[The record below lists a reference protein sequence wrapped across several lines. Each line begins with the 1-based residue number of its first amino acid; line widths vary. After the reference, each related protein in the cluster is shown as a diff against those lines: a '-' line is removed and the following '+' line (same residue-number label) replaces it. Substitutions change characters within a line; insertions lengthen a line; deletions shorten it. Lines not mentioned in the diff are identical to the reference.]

1 MSRGEN
7 LFRKWRILF
16 TIPNFDTA
24 GSGKALLNIASR
36 LDNNL
41 FEPHIACLHNKGD
54 YFSVVESSGIP
65 IHIFKFTSS
74 MTNRIKGLINCWK
87 ISGQMKAINPN
98 IIYSFHYAPDYSEGL
113 AAKMA
118 GIPWI
123 FSKKNMNWG
132 GKSKNSWILRSFL
145 AKHIVI
151 LNTDMK
157 KIFYPKSY
165 KTTLIYRG
173 IDLNEFSMNI
183 KNKSLQNLGIPQDSK
198 VIMVVANLAPVKGIE
213 YLIDAFKFINDEDNS
228 TYLIIVGEKNN
239 EYGIRLQKMAKFN
252 KSDRIIFLGKRSD
265 VASVL
270 QFADIFVLPTV
281 YNKGGEGLPVS
292 LLEAMASGIPVLASN
307 VSGNRDVLKSMPDQ
321 LFAPENV
328 MKLADKLNWMLDLK
342 NYKINQIIKNQL
354 FIVQKYFSISLEV
367 KRHSELFKQKIL
379 N

>member
-183 KNKSLQNLGIPQDSK
+183 KNKSLQNIGIPQDSK

-239 EYGIRLQKMAKFN
+239 EYGIRLQKMAKFT
-252 KSDRIIFLGKRSD
+252 KSDKIIFLGKRSD

-342 NYKINQIIKNQL
+342 NYKINQIVKNQL

>member
-1 MSRGEN
+1 
-7 LFRKWRILF
+7 
-16 TIPNFDTA
+16 
-24 GSGKALLNIASR
+24 
-36 LDNNL
+36 
-41 FEPHIACLHNKGD
+41 
-54 YFSVVESSGIP
+54 
-65 IHIFKFTSS
+65 
-74 MTNRIKGLINCWK
+74 
-87 ISGQMKAINPN
+87 MKEINPDM
-98 IIYSFHYAPDYSEGL
+98 IHSFHYAPDYSEAL
-113 AAKMA
+113 AAWFA

-123 FSKKNMNWG
+123 FTKKNMNWG

-183 KNKSLQNLGIPQDSK
+183 KNKSLQNIGIPQDSK

-239 EYGIRLQKMAKFN
+239 EYGIRLQRMAKFT
-252 KSDRIIFLGKRSD
+252 KSDRVIFLGKRSD